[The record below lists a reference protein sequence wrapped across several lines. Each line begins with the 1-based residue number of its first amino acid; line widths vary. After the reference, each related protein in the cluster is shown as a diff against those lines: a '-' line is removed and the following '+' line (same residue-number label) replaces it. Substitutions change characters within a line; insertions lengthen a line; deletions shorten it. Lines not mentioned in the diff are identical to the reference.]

1 MHALSIIA
9 LHGIPMVRA
18 GDDLAA
24 MLLDSLAAS
33 SLKLADDDVI
43 VLAQKIVSKAEGRV
57 VSLGDVTPSP
67 AALALATETGKD
79 PRLVELILSEAQSV
93 LRVRPGLIIVRHRL
107 GFVLANAGIDHSN
120 VAMDEDQV
128 LLLPLDP
135 DRSACRARE
144 AMAARTGCRLAVLVI
159 DSIGRAWRNGT
170 IGTVIGVSGMAGLL
184 DLRGRLDLNGRPLQ
198 TSEQGYADEVAAA
211 ASLVMGQSD
220 EGVPAVLI
228 RGLATVGTK
237 GNATDLIRSPA
248 LDLFG

>member
-1 MHALSIIA
+1 MNALSIIA
-9 LHGIPMVRA
+9 LHGIPIVRT
-18 GDDLAA
+18 GDDLPA

-33 SLKLADDDVI
+33 ALELTTGDVI
-43 VLAQKIVSKAEGRV
+43 VLAQKIVSKAEGQMV
-57 VSLGDVTPSP
+57 ALADVTPSSN
-67 AALALATETGKD
+67 ARALAAESGKD
-79 PRLVELILSEAQSV
+79 PRLVELILSEAESV
-93 LRVRPGLIIVRHRL
+93 VRVRPNLIIVRHRL

-120 VAMDEDQV
+120 VALDQDQV

-135 DRSACRARE
+135 DGSARRIRE
-144 AMAARTGCRLAVLVI
+144 ALSMSTGQRIAVLVI

-170 IGTVIGVSGMAGLL
+170 IGTAIGISGMAGLL

-198 TSEQGYADEVAAA
+198 SSELGYADEVAAA

-228 RGLATVGTK
+228 RGLAPVAMNGS
-237 GNATDLIRSPA
+237 AADLIRPPA